1 MILSEKALEE
11 PSKAGG
17 GVSFIMSVKYVI
29 TVSVY
34 MKLKDHFDLTV
45 VMEVT
50 TAVSSCRESICH
62 DFRC

>member
-1 MILSEKALEE
+1 MILREKVLEE
-11 PSKAGG
+11 PSKGGG
-17 GVSFIMSVKYVI
+17 GVSFIISVKYVR
-29 TVSVY
+29 TVSFY

-50 TAVSSCRESICH
+50 TAVNSCRESICH